1 MKSDLPAFLHTMQ
14 QGILLD
20 ILENG
25 LENGLELKFKTLFC
39 FSAYLFPNFKK
50 VFQFFLA
57 TAFFSIS
64 KKN

>member
-1 MKSDLPAFLHTMQ
+1 MQ